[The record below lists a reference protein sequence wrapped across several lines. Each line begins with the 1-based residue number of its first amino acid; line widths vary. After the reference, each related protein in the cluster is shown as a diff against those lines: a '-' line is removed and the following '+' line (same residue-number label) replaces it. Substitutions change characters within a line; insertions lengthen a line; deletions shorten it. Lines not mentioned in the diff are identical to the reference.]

1 MRQTLRRSC
10 SACARAK
17 SRCDL
22 RKPHCSRCAS
32 RSLSCIYANE
42 PSSTSS
48 GPHHHQISAFGSVDP
63 FETYPQVRLGKEH
76 VQRLIHSFLHKIAF
90 QYYPLDRNPHSNPF
104 LVSWWPLA
112 LGDPVLFHVSLQT
125 ACLDEEFFGQ
135 KGFQTS
141 EQLMSDSVVL
151 LRRKVQDVS
160 LAMQDST
167 INSVITLATIEY
179 GKGNIETAQMHVTG
193 AKKLINMR
201 GGLQAVMQT
210 SPLTA
215 RMVSWVSMLI
225 IGIPQFD
232 TQDDQGNGD
241 GVSPIPEWSIPQTA
255 DPPALSEADLD
266 PETWNVFSR
275 LYGIFQRAK
284 RAPLPLLRLHALTC
298 FVVHRLLTPTEP
310 PSALSDCVRC
320 AMVLYML
327 ILQGPIYYPHA
338 AIMHKTTAQ
347 LVTQLQDC
355 ARLRASSPLELWLV
369 AIGLVA
375 SHGTPFN
382 KVLQEEARVQST
394 FLGLHSWND
403 TSVLIKSVLWLEAP
417 RMEMVFQSHWD
428 MALGHDCPLVTFG
441 SVQSAPFNDGQEASI
456 DFQTETECR

>member
-32 RSLSCIYANE
+32 RNISCLYANE

-63 FETYPQVRLGKEH
+63 FETYPQ
-76 VQRLIHSFLHKIAF
+76 IAF

-167 INSVITLATIEY
+167 INSVITLATIE
-179 GKGNIETAQMHVTG
+179 
-193 AKKLINMR
+193 
-201 GGLQAVMQT
+201 
-210 SPLTA
+210 
-215 RMVSWVSMLI
+215 
-225 IGIPQFD
+225 FD

>member
-22 RKPHCSRCAS
+22 RKPHCSRCAA
-32 RSLSCIYANE
+32 RNIRCVYANE
-42 PSSTSS
+42 PLSTSPS
-48 GPHHHQISAFGSVDP
+48 PHHQQLSGFGAVDP

-90 QYYPLDRNPHSNPF
+90 QYYPLDLNPQSNPF

-125 ACLDEEFFGQ
+125 ACLDEEFFGR

-160 LAMQDST
+160 LAMQDTT

-179 GKGNIETAQMHVTG
+179 GKGNIATAQMHVAG
-193 AKKLINMR
+193 AKRLINMR

-225 IGIPQFD
+225 SGSPQFD
-232 TQDDQGNGD
+232 TQDDDGNGD
-241 GVSPIPEWSIPQTA
+241 GISPIPEWSLARSIEPTVFPKA
-255 DPPALSEADLD
+255 DIE
-266 PETWNVFSR
+266 PEIRNVFAR
-275 LYGIFQRAK
+275 IHGIFR
-284 RAPLPLLRLHALTC
+284 RTGSVPLPPLRLHDLTC
-298 FVVHRLLTPTEP
+298 FVVHRLLSP
-310 PSALSDCVRC
+310 PVSEAPSSTLSDCVRC
-320 AMVLYML
+320 GILLYML
-327 ILQGPIYYPHA
+327 ILQGPIYYTHA
-338 AIMHKTTAQ
+338 AILCKTA
-347 LVTQLQDC
+347 
-355 ARLRASSPLELWLV
+355 ARLVVQLCNSANTQAAGPLELWLV

-375 SHGTPFN
+375 SHGTLSYGA
-382 KVLQEEARVQST
+382 LQEKTRSLSAL
-394 FLGLHSWND
+394 LGLQSWKD
-403 TSVLIKSVLWLEAP
+403 ARALVKSVLWLEAP
-417 RMEMVFQSHWD
+417 RTDADRTVEYK
-428 MALGHDCPLVTFG
+428 
-441 SVQSAPFNDGQEASI
+441 
-456 DFQTETECR
+456 

>member
-32 RSLSCIYANE
+32 RNISCLYANE

-63 FETYPQVRLGKEH
+63 FETYPQVRLGKDH

-167 INSVITLATIEY
+167 INSVITLATIE
-179 GKGNIETAQMHVTG
+179 
-193 AKKLINMR
+193 
-201 GGLQAVMQT
+201 
-210 SPLTA
+210 
-215 RMVSWVSMLI
+215 
-225 IGIPQFD
+225 FD

-355 ARLRASSPLELWLV
+355 ARLRAFSPLELWLV

>member
-32 RSLSCIYANE
+32 RNISCLYANE

-167 INSVITLATIEY
+167 INSVITLATIE
-179 GKGNIETAQMHVTG
+179 
-193 AKKLINMR
+193 
-201 GGLQAVMQT
+201 
-210 SPLTA
+210 
-215 RMVSWVSMLI
+215 
-225 IGIPQFD
+225 FD

>member
-1 MRQTLRRSC
+1 MHVLT
-10 SACARAK
+10 
-17 SRCDL
+17 
-22 RKPHCSRCAS
+22 
-32 RSLSCIYANE
+32 
-42 PSSTSS
+42 
-48 GPHHHQISAFGSVDP
+48 
-63 FETYPQVRLGKEH
+63 VR
-76 VQRLIHSFLHKIAF
+76 VVLHKIAF

-167 INSVITLATIEY
+167 INSVITLATIE
-179 GKGNIETAQMHVTG
+179 
-193 AKKLINMR
+193 
-201 GGLQAVMQT
+201 
-210 SPLTA
+210 
-215 RMVSWVSMLI
+215 
-225 IGIPQFD
+225 FD